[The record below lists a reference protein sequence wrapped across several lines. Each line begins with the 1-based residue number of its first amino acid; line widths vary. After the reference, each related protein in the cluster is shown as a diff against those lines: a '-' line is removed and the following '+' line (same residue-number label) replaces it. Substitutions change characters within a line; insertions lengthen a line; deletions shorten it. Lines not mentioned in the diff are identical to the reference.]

1 MSHDSTFSSLPPGF
15 LPHNPPDQTPF
26 LPDRPCPVTPSR
38 ACAGVSHLRQGTPA
52 ARSSPTFYGAQ
63 TAQARDQKHRDAL
76 ARQEAL
82 ATVLAQ
88 MPGCVKRQAPGQL
101 GIAGTSP
108 EAAAVWGQATVTLEG
123 DVALTL
129 RGLSPQAACTLL
141 RALHLA
147 PRNAQGEGAPHD
159 AHG

>member
-88 MPGCVKRQAPGQL
+88 MSSGRRQGSWASPARVRRQQPSGGRPL
-101 GIAGTSP
+101 SRWKGTSP
-108 EAAAVWGQATVTLEG
+108 
-123 DVALTL
+123 
-129 RGLSPQAACTLL
+129 
-141 RALHLA
+141 
-147 PRNAQGEGAPHD
+147 
-159 AHG
+159 